1 MAFTFAMAANELP
14 EERIRALGQWQE
26 ARVAGAR
33 ERMLAEAFV
42 LFYAQGIRAV
52 GIDLLIARSGVA
64 KASFYRHFPSKV
76 QLIVTYV
83 DRRHEALLAWLSEAV
98 TERASSPRDQL
109 LAIFDALAD
118 LFTDADFHGCCV
130 INAVAE
136 VGADAPTVVAQAL
149 LCKAKTREYVAS
161 LAAAAGLAA
170 PEAVAVQWEL
180 LIDGAFVAAQRTK
193 DPSAAHAA
201 RQVAVLLLDATA
213 SKRRRLARAR

>member
-64 KASFYRHFPSKV
+64 K
-76 QLIVTYV
+76 
-83 DRRHEALLAWLSEAV
+83 
-98 TERASSPRDQL
+98 ASSPRDQL

-193 DPSAAHAA
+193 DASAAHAA